1 MRLSDAPQKEEP
13 GLVAMRLSD
22 GLGNRLFQLAALL
35 GYAERWGL
43 KPVLFPS
50 QIIGC
55 NHADA
60 EAAHLLFPQLALE
73 WNVAG
78 WMKVTE
84 DPADC
89 ASYKERSKP
98 EAAKKPGAAEPILLA
113 GHFQTSRYFPT
124 KTPLTLSFESVL
136 SAERRAA
143 LDLHTKECP
152 WWIHVRLGD
161 YMALPHYHVDI
172 VRYLAKVVGVI
183 PAGERVIL
191 YSDSPGEA
199 LRVLQGLKGG
209 GAVKAGVEFV
219 PAPEGLSPIET
230 LYMMSKA
237 TGGCICTNST
247 FSWWGAYSSAVRQRG
262 GPIYFP
268 GRWHALPYPT
278 ADLYP
283 SWGTVVD
290 Y

>member
-1 MRLSDAPQKEEP
+1 MISVRLSDAQSQIAP
-13 GLVAMRLSD
+13 GIIAVRLSD

-50 QIIGC
+50 QIITC
-55 NHADA
+55 NHPDADK
-60 EAAHLLFPQLALE
+60 AHHLFPQLALE
-73 WNVAG
+73 WNVSS
-78 WMKVTE
+78 WTKVVE
-84 DPADC
+84 DAADC
-89 ASYKERSKP
+89 ASFKERAKP
-98 EAAKKPGAAEPILLA
+98 EGSGPVLLA
-113 GHFQTSRYFPT
+113 GHFQTARYFPSM
-124 KTPLTLSFESVL
+124 PLTLSFESVL

-143 LDLHTKECP
+143 LDLHYRELNSC

-161 YMALPHYHVDI
+161 YMVLPHYHIDI
-172 VRYLAKVVGVI
+172 VRYLAKGISFI
-183 PAGERVIL
+183 PAGQRVIL

-199 LRVLQGLKGG
+199 LRVLQGLGSN
-209 GAVKAGVEFV
+209 VEFV
-219 PAPEGLSPIET
+219 PAPSGLGPIET

-247 FSWWGAYSSAVRQRG
+247 FSWWGAYCSTVRQRG

-268 GRWHALPYPT
+268 GRWHALPYAT
-278 ADLYP
+278 TDLYP
-283 SWGTVVD
+283 PWGTVVN

>member
-1 MRLSDAPQKEEP
+1 MISVRLSDAQSEIAP
-13 GLVAMRLSD
+13 GLVAVRLSD

-35 GYAERWGL
+35 GYAERWHL

-50 QIIGC
+50 QIVFC

-60 EAAHLLFPQLALE
+60 DKAHHLFPQLVLE
-73 WNVAG
+73 WNVSS
-78 WMKVTE
+78 WTKVVE
-84 DPADC
+84 DAADC
-89 ASYKERSKP
+89 ASYKERMLP
-98 EAAKKPGAAEPILLA
+98 EGCEPILLA
-113 GHFQTSRYFPT
+113 GHFQTARYFPS
-124 KTPLTLSFESVL
+124 TPLTLSFESVL
-136 SAERRAA
+136 STERRAV
-143 LDLHTKECP
+143 LDLHYRELNSC

-161 YMALPHYHVDI
+161 YMALPHYQVDI
-172 VRYLAKVVGVI
+172 VRYLAKAVGFI
-183 PAGERVIL
+183 PAGQRVIL

-199 LRVLQGLKGG
+199 LRVLQSLQAA
-209 GAVKAGVEFV
+209 GATAAGVEFV
-219 PAPEGLSPIET
+219 PAPAGLGPIET

-247 FSWWGAYSSAVRQRG
+247 FSWWGAYCSAVRQRG

-268 GRWHALPYPT
+268 ERWHALPYAT

-283 SWGTVVD
+283 PWGTVVN

>member
-1 MRLSDAPQKEEP
+1 MISVRLSDSPQKEEP

-35 GYAERWGL
+35 GYAERWDL

-50 QIIGC
+50 QIVGC

-60 EAAHLLFPQLALE
+60 EAAHHLFPQLALE
-73 WNVAG
+73 WNVSS
-78 WMKVTE
+78 WTKVME
-84 DPADC
+84 DAADY
-89 ASYKERSKP
+89 ASFKERAKP
-98 EAAKKPGAAEPILLA
+98 VESGPLLLA
-113 GHFQTSRYFPT
+113 GHFQTARYFPS
-124 KTPLTLSFESVL
+124 TPLALSFESVL

-143 LDLHTKECP
+143 LDLHYRELNSC

-161 YMALPHYHVDI
+161 YMVLPHYHVDI
-172 VRYLAKVVGVI
+172 VRYLAKVIGLI
-183 PAGERVIL
+183 PVGERVIL

-199 LRVLQGLKGG
+199 LRVLQGLGHN
-209 GAVKAGVEFV
+209 VEFV
-219 PAPEGLSPIET
+219 SAPSGLGPIET

-268 GRWHALPYPT
+268 GRWHALPYAT

-283 SWGTVVD
+283 SWGTVVN

>member
-1 MRLSDAPQKEEP
+1 MTE
-13 GLVAMRLSD
+13 GLISVRLSD

-35 GYAERWGL
+35 GYAERWDL

-50 QIIGC
+50 QIVSC

-60 EAAHLLFPQLALE
+60 EAAHLLFPQLTLE

-78 WMKVTE
+78 WTKVAE

-98 EAAKKPGAAEPILLA
+98 EAAEPILLA

-136 SAERRAA
+136 STERRAA
-143 LDLHTKECP
+143 LDLHAKECP

-161 YMALPHYHVDI
+161 YMVLPHYHVDI

-183 PAGERVIL
+183 PAGTSVIL

-219 PAPEGLSPIET
+219 LAPEGLGPIET

-247 FSWWGAYSSAVRQRG
+247 FSWWGAYCSAVRQRG